1 MSRML
6 KPIDDGI
13 KTVSGIAQ
21 ERIRDA
27 ILKGMLPPG
36 TRIDQNQLAADL
48 NTSLIPVREALKTL
62 ASEGLVQ
69 IIPRRG
75 AFVAQFSLT
84 DLENLYE
91 ARMMIEGHVAAKAAI
106 MLTEQALSE
115 LKEISGEMRNAL
127 DNDQYDD
134 FTHLNRQFH
143 FIIYNAAGN
152 TYLTDILSG
161 LWDLAERYRY
171 RYLFIRDKHDVI
183 NAEHQE
189 ILDACWMRDP
199 ERLRVAIERHIQQ
212 TLNGVKVLAVKDM
225 QKD

>member
-27 ILKGMLPPG
+27 ILKGTLPPG
-36 TRIDQNQLAADL
+36 TRIDQNQLAEDL

-75 AFVAQFSLT
+75 AFVAEFSLN
-84 DLENLYE
+84 DLENLYD
-91 ARMMIEGHVAAKAAI
+91 ARMMVEGQVAAKAAAL
-106 MLTEQALSE
+106 LTDAQLNE
-115 LKEISGEMRNAL
+115 LKIISGQMRDAL
-127 DNDQYDD
+127 EQDHYDD
-134 FTHLNRQFH
+134 FTQLNRRFH
-143 FIIYNAAGN
+143 FIIYDAAN
-152 TYLTDILSG
+152 NSYLTDILSG

-171 RYLFIRDKHDVI
+171 RYLFIKDKHDVI

-189 ILDACWMRDP
+189 ILDACWMRDS
-199 ERLRVAIERHIQQ
+199 ERLRIAIERHIQQ
-212 TLNGVKVLAVKDM
+212 TLNGVRVLAAKDM
-225 QKD
+225 KKE

>member
-1 MSRML
+1 ML

-27 ILKGMLPPG
+27 ILKGTLPPG
-36 TRIDQNQLAADL
+36 TRIDQNQLAEDL

-75 AFVAQFSLT
+75 AFVAEFSLN
-84 DLENLYE
+84 DLENLYD
-91 ARMMIEGHVAAKAAI
+91 ARMMVEGQVAAKAAAL
-106 MLTEQALSE
+106 LTDAQLNE
-115 LKEISGEMRNAL
+115 LKIISGQMRDAL
-127 DNDQYDD
+127 EQDHYDD
-134 FTHLNRQFH
+134 FTQLNRRFH
-143 FIIYNAAGN
+143 FIIYDAAN
-152 TYLTDILSG
+152 NSYLTDILSG

-171 RYLFIRDKHDVI
+171 RYLFIKDKHDVI

-189 ILDACWMRDP
+189 ILDACWMRDS
-199 ERLRVAIERHIQQ
+199 ERLRIAIERHIQQ
-212 TLNGVKVLAVKDM
+212 TLNGVRVLAAKDM
-225 QKD
+225 KKE

>member
-6 KPIDDGI
+6 KPIDDVI

-21 ERIRDA
+21 ERIREA
-27 ILKGMLPPG
+27 ILRGTLPPG
-36 TRIDQNQLAADL
+36 TRIDQNQLAAEL

-75 AFVAQFSLT
+75 AFVAEFSLN
-84 DLENLYE
+84 DLENLYD
-91 ARMMIEGHVAAKAAI
+91 ARIVVEGHVAAKAAPR
-106 MLTEQALSE
+106 LTDDQ
-115 LKEISGEMRNAL
+115 LKELTAISDAMRSAL
-127 DNDQYDD
+127 ENDKYED
-134 FTHLNRQFH
+134 FTRLNRDFH
-143 FIIYNAAGN
+143 FIIYGAASN
-152 TYLTDILSG
+152 SYLTDILSG

-189 ILDACWMRDP
+189 ILAACCARDA
-199 ERLRVAIERHIQQ
+199 ERLRIAIEGHILQ
-212 TLNGVKVLAVKDM
+212 TLSGVRILAAQDM